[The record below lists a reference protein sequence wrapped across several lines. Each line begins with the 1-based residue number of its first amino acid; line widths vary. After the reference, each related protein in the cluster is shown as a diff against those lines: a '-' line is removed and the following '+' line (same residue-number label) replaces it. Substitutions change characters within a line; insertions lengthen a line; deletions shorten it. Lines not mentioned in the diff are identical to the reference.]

1 MLILISGFFGSLL
14 TIFILIRFFHGDHH
28 FEKDRPWIKP
38 QQIHFDPIPRIGGIG
53 IFIGLCFA
61 CFVALLQSYENGVL
75 LLIFIAS
82 SIPAIA
88 IGTLEDINQ
97 NLGSLIRLAVV
108 CIGTFIA
115 IYFLHASITNVD
127 IRFLD
132 GLLALPI
139 ISVLFTC
146 FAITGLTNAYNLI
159 DGLNG
164 LASMVGI
171 ISLMAIAYVA
181 FKEGDILIVM
191 LTVALIGSIAGFFAW
206 NYPRGLI
213 FLGDG
218 GAYLIGFCIA
228 VSSILIINRNPQIS
242 PWFALII
249 NAYPIF
255 ETLFSIWRR
264 QIHQRRSALVHDHMH
279 LHSVIYRKLLKQKH
293 KAGGILK
300 PNEAHLL
307 ISRKVSIYL
316 WVFSSAPTLSAIL
329 WWDLTWVLE
338 LSFVIF
344 CLSYYWIYNYFIKL
358 SKPFFVKN

>member
-1 MLILISGFFGSLL
+1 MLILISGFFCSLV
-14 TIFILIRFFHGDHH
+14 TVFILIRFFNEDRH
-28 FEKDRPWIKP
+28 FAKDRPWVRP
-38 QQIHFDPIPRIGGIG
+38 QQIHTDPIPRIGGLG
-53 IFIGLCFA
+53 VFIGLCLA
-61 CFVALLQSYENGVL
+61 SLVAALQSFENGFL
-75 LLIFIAS
+75 LLIVVAS
-82 SIPAIA
+82 SIPVIA

-97 NLGSLIRLAVV
+97 NLGSLIRLAVI
-108 CIGTFIA
+108 CIGAFIA
-115 IYFLHASITNVD
+115 IYFLNASITNLD
-127 IRFLD
+127 IRFL
-132 GLLALPI
+132 GGVLALPI

-146 FAITGLTNAYNLI
+146 FAIAGLTNAYNLI

-171 ISLMAIAYVA
+171 ISLMAITYVA
-181 FKEGDILIVM
+181 FRVGDRSMVILP
-191 LTVALIGSIAGFFAW
+191 VALIGSIAGFFVW
-206 NYPRGLI
+206 NYPRGQI

-228 VSSILIINRNPQIS
+228 IFSILIINRNPQIS

-249 NAYPIF
+249 NAFPIF

-264 QIHQRRSALVHDHMH
+264 QIQQRRSALVRDTMH

-293 KAGGILK
+293 KSGGNLNL
-300 PNEAHLL
+300 NEAHLL
-307 ISRKVSIYL
+307 VSRKASIYL
-316 WVFSSAPTLSAIL
+316 WLLSSAPTLIGIL

-344 CLSYYWIYNYFIKL
+344 CFSYCWIYKYFINC

>member
-14 TIFILIRFFHGDHH
+14 TVFILIRFFHGDRH
-28 FEKDRPWIKP
+28 FEMDRPWIKP
-38 QQIHFDPIPRIGGIG
+38 QQIHFDPTPRIGGIG

-61 CFVALLQSYENGVL
+61 CFVAFLQSYQNGVL
-75 LLIFIAS
+75 FLIVIAS

-88 IGTLEDINQ
+88 IGTLEDIKQ
-97 NLGSLIRLAVV
+97 NLGSFIRLAVI
-108 CIGTFIA
+108 CIGAFIA
-115 IYFLHASITNVD
+115 IYFLHASIANLD

-132 GLLALPI
+132 GVLALPI

-146 FAITGLTNAYNLI
+146 FAITGLANAYNLI

-181 FKEGDILIVM
+181 FSLGDTLIVT
-191 LTVALIGSIAGFFAW
+191 LTVALIGSIAGFFVL
-206 NYPRGLI
+206 NYPRGQI

-228 VSSILIINRNPQIS
+228 ISSILIINRNPQIS

-249 NAYPIF
+249 NAFPIF

-264 QIHQRRSALVHDHMH
+264 QIHQRRSALVHDAMH
-279 LHSVIYRKLLKQKH
+279 LHSVIYRKLLKQKN
-293 KAGGILK
+293 KSGGNLNPK
-300 PNEAHLL
+300 EDHLL
-307 ISRKVSIYL
+307 VSRKASIYL
-316 WVFSSAPTLSAIL
+316 WLLSSAPTVIGIL

-344 CLSYYWIYNYFIKL
+344 CFSYCWIYKYFINL

>member
-14 TIFILIRFFHGDHH
+14 TAFFLIRFFHWDHQ

-61 CFVALLQSYENGVL
+61 FFVALLQSYENGVL
-75 LLIFIAS
+75 LLIVIAS

-88 IGTLEDINQ
+88 IGTLEDIKH
-97 NLGSLIRLAVV
+97 NLGPYIRLAVI
-108 CIGTFIA
+108 CIGAFIA

-132 GLLALPI
+132 GVLALPI

-181 FKEGDILIVM
+181 FRVGDTLIVT
-191 LTVALIGSIAGFFAW
+191 LTVALIGSIAGFFLW
-206 NYPRGLI
+206 NYPTGQI

-228 VSSILIINRNPQIS
+228 ASSILIINRNPQIS

-249 NAYPIF
+249 NAFPIF

-264 QIHQRRSALVHDHMH
+264 QIQQRRSALVHDAMH

-293 KAGGILK
+293 KAGENLK
-300 PNEAHLL
+300 PNETHLL
-307 ISRKVSIYL
+307 VSSKVSIYL
-316 WVFSSAPTLSAIL
+316 WLLSSAPMLIGIL

-344 CLSYYWIYNYFIKL
+344 CFSYCWIYKYFFNW
-358 SKPFFVKN
+358 S